1 MAKKTVRDVDLAGK
15 RVLMRVDF
23 NVPIKDGKITDDT
36 RIQASIPTIEHILA
50 QKAACLVLMS
60 HLGRPKGGKKQPE
73 FSLAPAAAR
82 LSELL
87 GRTVA
92 MASDCVGAEVEK
104 QAAGLKAGDVLMLE
118 NIRFHAEEEKND
130 AEFAKKLARLGDVY
144 VNDAFG
150 TAHRA
155 HASTE
160 GVAHLLPAVAGFL
173 MEKEI
178 QFIGGL
184 LESPTKPFVAIIG
197 GAKVSTKIAVL
208 ESLLPKVST
217 FIIGGGM
224 AYTFLRAQGH
234 AIGNSLVEA
243 DFVATATSFLD
254 AAKKRGV
261 TVLLPLDH
269 LVADKFPDSPAV
281 KGVVVPEVE
290 IPAGKVGLD
299 VGKKTVESYRAP
311 IASART
317 VIWNGPVGVFEFEA
331 FATGTR
337 ELAKMVADC
346 RGTTVVGGGDSV
358 AAANQF
364 GVAER
369 LTHVSTGGG
378 ASLEYLEG
386 RALPGIVA
394 LNDRG

>member
-1 MAKKTVRDVDLAGK
+1 MAKKTVSDVDLKGK

-23 NVPIKDGKITDDT
+23 NVPLKDGKITDDT
-36 RIQASIPTIEHILA
+36 RIQAALPTIKHILA
-50 QKAACLVLMS
+50 QKGASLVLMS

-73 FSLAPAAAR
+73 FSLAPTAAR

-92 MASDCVGAEVEK
+92 MAGDCVGPEVEK
-104 QAAGLKAGDVLMLE
+104 QVASLKAGDVLMLE
-118 NIRFHAEEEKND
+118 NVRFYAEEEKND

-160 GVAHLLPAVAGFL
+160 GVAHHLPAVAGFL

-178 QFIGGL
+178 RFIGGL

-208 ESLLPKVST
+208 ESLLPKVTT

-234 AIGNSLVEA
+234 TIGNSLVEE
-243 DFVATATSFLD
+243 DFVATARSFLD

-261 TVLLPLDH
+261 AVLLPLDH
-269 LVADKFPDSPAV
+269 VVADKFPDSPAV
-281 KGVVVPEVE
+281 KGVVVGVDIPE
-290 IPAGKVGLD
+290 GKVGLD
-299 VGKKTVESYRAP
+299 VGKKTIESYRAP
-311 IASART
+311 IASAKS

-337 ELAKMVADC
+337 ELAKMVAEC

-364 GVAER
+364 GVADR

-386 RALPGIVA
+386 KALPGIVA